1 MKPYKIN
8 FINAIVLIAFG
19 SWAYFDP
26 QNTSFT
32 ALIPLITGTLLLALT
47 PWFKKEDKIAAH
59 VAVLLT
65 FLIVAG
71 LLMPLLGAIERA
83 DNMGIFKVVV
93 MLLSSMAAMVVF
105 INSFVQARRKKD

>member
-8 FINAIVLIAFG
+8 LINAIVLIVFG

-32 ALIPLITGTLLLALT
+32 ALIPVATGTILLALT
-47 PWFKKEDKIAAH
+47 PWFKQENKIAAH

-65 FLIVAG
+65 FLIIAG
-71 LLMPLLGAIERA
+71 LLMPLRGAMARS
-83 DNMGIFKVVV
+83 DNMGIFRVAV
-93 MLLSSMAAMVVF
+93 MLLSSLVAMVVF
-105 INSFVQARRKKD
+105 INSFVQARKKKD